1 MAFWMSLFRNEQEN
15 DSQPIYTNR
24 KVILKERI
32 ILEADT
38 PYEVAM
44 WRKTK
49 TADGKPVDMV
59 SIKVEENDFL
69 IAKMHE
75 EENSTSEKPK
85 ALDDDDIPF

>member
-1 MAFWMSLFRNEQEN
+1 MSLFRNQQEN

-69 IAKMHE
+69 IAQMNE
-75 EENSTSEKPK
+75 EENKTETKPD
-85 ALDDDDIPF
+85 LPDDDIPF